1 MDRRGTGPDPGADA
15 AAAER
20 RLAEALR
27 AQASVGPRPSAP
39 GAPPSRPA
47 SRPERPLQPSSHGGS
62 PHNSPA
68 QNPSAQNP
76 SAQNPSAQNPSA
88 QNPARQGPHP
98 GPGPGGS
105 GLRPV
110 NRSVGAPGSG
120 RVAHSGAMSGPRD
133 TAARRPPSTG
143 AHVPAPTRTAP
154 PGSSV
159 GPARP
164 VAVSAGAT
172 SPGVA
177 APPGGAVRLRRA
189 LLVALLAGVLLG
201 CVLALL
207 SVFVPGLLPAWG

>member
-62 PHNSPA
+62 PHNSP
-68 QNPSAQNP
+68 
-76 SAQNPSAQNPSA
+76 AQNPSAQNPSA

>member
-76 SAQNPSAQNPSA
+76 SAQNPSAQNP
-88 QNPARQGPHP
+88 ARQGPHP

-143 AHVPAPTRTAP
+143 AHVPAPARTAP